1 MSVSTIHPAAYHA
14 IKAVDIFK
22 RCGRFAAHQ
31 YAAKHGVVSLYITA
45 RQLAAVSN

>member
-22 RCGRFAAHQ
+22 KCGRYAAHQ
-31 YAAKHGVVSLYITA
+31 YAAKHGVISLYITA
-45 RQLAAVSN
+45 RQLAAVSI